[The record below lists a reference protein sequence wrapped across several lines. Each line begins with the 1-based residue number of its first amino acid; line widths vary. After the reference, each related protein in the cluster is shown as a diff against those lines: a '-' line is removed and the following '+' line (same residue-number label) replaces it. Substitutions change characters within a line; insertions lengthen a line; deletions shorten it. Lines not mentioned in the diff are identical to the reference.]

1 MSYTKEF
8 LMEIEEMIHNA
19 TTAERARWLREYE
32 HDLPHKKHDKESDKL
47 IMAAKNQFFKQEK
60 NDLWG

>member
-19 TTAERARWLREYE
+19 TKIERARWLREYE
-32 HDLPHKKHDKESDKL
+32 YDLPNIKHDKESDKL
-47 IMAAKNQFFKQEK
+47 MMAAKNQYFKKENK
-60 NDLWG
+60 DLWG